1 MPGINIGVDLGTS
14 NVRFF
19 VEGKGLALTENAVT
33 ATDVRTGK
41 TLALGSKAYR
51 MIGRTPDG
59 VQVHYPL
66 RHGMVSDFTAC
77 QDLLR
82 YYLQILCGNRI
93 FKPNLV
99 LSMPSSLTGL
109 EQRTLLNI
117 AASSGAA
124 KTCLV
129 EKVLASAIGAG
140 VDFRKPR
147 GTMIVDIGG
156 GTTEIAVV
164 TMGCLAQHE
173 SLQIAGGTFDEDIRR
188 YIRRERDILIGRL
201 TAEQIKLKIGCAYL
215 RDAEIAIAVK
225 GKSYLTGMP
234 MLFEVTTTE
243 VFLALREHL
252 EQIVETVRSVL
263 SRTSPEL
270 LGDIA
275 ESGICL
281 TGCGALLPGLAGCIE
296 RKTQIPAFVADDP
309 ANCTVRGIGKTLD
322 HMDILSG
329 SGYFFKAAKENA
341 ETA

>member
-1 MPGINIGVDLGTS
+1 MPGINIGIDLGTS

-41 TLALGSKAYR
+41 TLAVGSKAYQ
-51 MIGRTPDG
+51 MIGRTPER
-59 VQVHYPL
+59 VQVHHLL
-66 RHGMVSDFTAC
+66 RSGVVSDFTAC

-82 YYLQILCGNRI
+82 YHLQIICGNRI

-99 LSMPSSLTGL
+99 LSMPSTLTGL

-124 KTCLV
+124 RTCLMD
-129 EKVLASAIGAG
+129 KALACAIGAG
-140 VDFRKPR
+140 VDYRKPR

-164 TMGCLAQHE
+164 TMGCIAEHV
-173 SLQIAGGTFDEDIRR
+173 SLQIAGNTFDEDIRR
-188 YIRRERDILIGRL
+188 YVRRERDILIGRL
-201 TAEQIKLKIGCAYL
+201 TAEQIKQKIGCAYL

-234 MLFEVTTTE
+234 VLFEVTTTE

-252 EQIVETVRSVL
+252 EQIADTVRAML
-263 SRTSPEL
+263 SQTSPDL
-270 LGDIA
+270 LADIA
-275 ESGICL
+275 ESGIKL
-281 TGCGALLPGLAGCIE
+281 TGGCALLPGLPGCIE
-296 RKTQIPAFVADDP
+296 YKTGIPASVAPDP
-309 ANCTVRGIGKTLD
+309 ANCTVNGIGESLR

-329 SGYFFKAAKENA
+329 NGYFFQLAQDVA

>member
-19 VEGKGLALTENAVT
+19 VEGKGVALTENAVT
-33 ATDVRTGK
+33 ATETHSGR
-41 TLALGSKAYR
+41 TLALGAKAYR

-59 VQVHYPL
+59 VQVHHPL
-66 RHGMVSDFTAC
+66 RGGVVSDFTAC

-82 YYLQILCGNRI
+82 YYLQIICGNRI

-124 KTCLV
+124 KVCLI
-129 EKVLASAIGAG
+129 EKALASAIGVG
-140 VDFRKPR
+140 VDYRRPR
-147 GTMIVDIGG
+147 GAMVVDLGG

-173 SLQIAGGTFDEDIRR
+173 SLQIAGNTFDEDIRR
-188 YIRRERDILIGRL
+188 YVRRERDILIGRL
-201 TAEQIKLKIGCAYL
+201 TAEQIKQKIGCAYL

-234 MLFEVTTTE
+234 VLFEVNTTE

-252 EQIVETVRSVL
+252 EQIAETVRATL
-263 SRTSPEL
+263 SRTPPEL
-270 LGDIA
+270 LGDIS
-275 ESGICL
+275 ESGIRL
-281 TGCGALLPGLAGCIE
+281 TGGSALLPGLARCIE
-296 RKTQIPAFVADDP
+296 RKTKIPTIVAPDP
-309 ANCTVRGIGKTLD
+309 ANCTVLGIGETLR

-329 SGYFFKAAKENA
+329 NGYFFKAAQEIV

>member
-19 VEGKGLALTENAVT
+19 VEGKGIALTENAVT
-33 ATDVRTGK
+33 ATDDRTGRI
-41 TLALGSKAYR
+41 LALGSKAYR
-51 MIGRTPDG
+51 MIGRTPDHLH
-59 VQVHYPL
+59 VNYPL
-66 RHGMVSDFTAC
+66 RDGVVSDFTAC

-82 YYLQILCGNRI
+82 YYLQMICGNRI

-124 KTCLV
+124 KACLM

-140 VDFRKPR
+140 VDFRKQR
-147 GTMIVDIGG
+147 GTMVVDIGG

-164 TMGCLAQHE
+164 TMGSLAEHE
-173 SLQIAGGTFDEDIRR
+173 SLLIAGRTFDEDIRR
-188 YIRRERDILIGRL
+188 YVRRERDILIGRL
-201 TAEQIKLKIGCAYL
+201 TAEQIKQKIGCAYL
-215 RDAEIAIAVK
+215 RDAEIAMAVN

-234 MLFEVTTTE
+234 VLFEVTTTE

-252 EQIVETVRSVL
+252 EQIADTVCAIL
-263 SRTSPEL
+263 SRSTPDL
-270 LGDIA
+270 LSDIS
-275 ESGICL
+275 ESGIRL
-281 TGCGALLPGLAGCIE
+281 TGGCASLPGLAAFIE
-296 RKTQIPAFVADDP
+296 RKTHIPAFVAQDP
-309 ANCTVRGIGKTLD
+309 SNCTILGIGQALR
-322 HMDILSG
+322 HMDVLSG
-329 SGYFFKAAKENA
+329 SGYLFKTADKIA